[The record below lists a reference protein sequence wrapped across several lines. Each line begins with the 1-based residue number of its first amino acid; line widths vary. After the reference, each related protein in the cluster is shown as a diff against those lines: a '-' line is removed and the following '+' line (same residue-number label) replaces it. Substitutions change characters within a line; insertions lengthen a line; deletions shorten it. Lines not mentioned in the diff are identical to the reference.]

1 MKSHFYRFALVL
13 FLEIKHT
20 TEHFSVQGELVIQRV
35 MQIILHNS
43 DLEDHGNMA
52 LIGIESSENIM
63 QYPACFDFDDTHRF
77 DFALDKPHLCQLVGH
92 RRDLLGDA
100 FTKWQSMVP
109 GKDDFMNFRE

>member
-1 MKSHFYRFALVL
+1 
-13 FLEIKHT
+13 
-20 TEHFSVQGELVIQRV
+20 
-35 MQIILHNS
+35 MQIILYDS
-43 DLEDHGNMA
+43 DLEDNGNMA

-63 QYPACFDFDDTHRF
+63 QYPACFDFDETHRF

-109 GKDDFMNFRE
+109 GKEDFWNLCE